1 MIPLEVLQ
9 GLAAKT
15 PTKIIL
21 LVIDGLGGLPH
32 PQTGLTELETA
43 QLPNLDKLAA
53 ASVCGLIDPVGPG
66 ITPGSGAGHLAL
78 FGYDPIKFDI
88 GRGALSAFGLDFP
101 LQTNDIAARANFCT
115 VDEDGIVVDRRA
127 GRIPTEFNRE
137 LCEELRRIE
146 LPGVQLFVQTE
157 SGHRALIVLRGGSLS
172 DKLTDTDPLL
182 VGQPIK
188 EAKPLAPEAKHTAEA
203 VNTFSREARRVLKD
217 RHPANAILL
226 RGFAKRPQIPT
237 FQELYQLT
245 PAAIAAYPMYRGV
258 ARLVGMEALSTGST
272 VADEVQTVRD
282 NFQKYDFL
290 FVHVKY
296 ADTAGED
303 GDFARKVRV
312 LEEVDASLPDLLRL
326 KPEVLVVTGD
336 HSTPAAIRSHSWHPV
351 PFLLY
356 SPWCIPDQLPSFTE
370 RALRSGSLGRFP
382 AAEGMQLMLGYAQK
396 LGRYGA

>member
-32 PQTGLTELETA
+32 PQTGLTELEA
-43 QLPNLDKLAA
+43 ARLPNLDHLAG

-101 LQTNDIAARANFCT
+101 LQPNDVAARANFCT
-115 VDEDGIVVDRRA
+115 IDENGIVVDRRA
-127 GRIPTEFNRE
+127 GRIPTELNRE
-137 LCEELRRIE
+137 LCEDLRRIQ

-157 SGHRALIVLRGGSLS
+157 SGHRALIVLRGGNLS
-172 DKLTDTDPLL
+172 DRLTDTDPLL

-188 EAKPLAPEAKHTAEA
+188 EAKPLAPEAKHTADI
-203 VNTFSREARRVLKD
+203 VNAFSREAQRVLKD

-258 ARLVGMEALSTGST
+258 ARLVGMEALTTGNT
-272 VADEVQTVRD
+272 VADEVRTLRE
-282 NFQKYDFL
+282 NYRKYDYF

-303 GDFARKVRV
+303 GDFDRKVKV
-312 LEEVDASLPDLLRL
+312 LEEVDASLPEILDLR
-326 KPEVLVVTGD
+326 PEVLVITGD
-336 HSTPAAIRSHSWHPV
+336 HSTPAAIKSHSWHPV

-356 SPWCIPDQLPSFTE
+356 SPWSIPDRLPTFSE
-370 RALRSGSLGRFP
+370 RAFRNGSLGRFP
-382 AAEGMQLMLGYAQK
+382 AVEGMQLMLGYAQK
-396 LGRYGA
+396 LGRFGA